1 MDVDDVGFARALV
14 EAIAAEAP
22 IDLRRVYP
30 TGLSNGGA
38 MTHRLGCEAADTF
51 AAIAPMAFP
60 LALVP
65 RSTCQPSRPI
75 AVIYFAG
82 LTDTLIPYDGGPIPP
97 AGPVIPSAPDSFA
110 YWRDVNGCGNGSPDE
125 TVTLGTSP
133 CETYTNCADGVRV
146 VLCSITADPIPP
158 FPGHWLYVNPDLVL
172 AEVAWQ
178 FLSQFELP
186 AP

>member
-110 YWRDVNGCGNGSPDE
+110 YWRDVTAAGTAHLTKPSRLVQAPAKRTRTVRTACGWCS
-125 TVTLGTSP
+125 
-133 CETYTNCADGVRV
+133 V
-146 VLCSITADPIPP
+146 VLRLIPFRP
-158 FPGHWLYVNPDLVL
+158 FPDTGCT
-172 AEVAWQ
+172 
-178 FLSQFELP
+178 
-186 AP
+186 